1 MRKKLD
7 ANQMRAM
14 NKYLLFISHR
24 RSEAIYIYY
33 IHIHLSTVDVSCVF
47 VFGDKHLVKYHN
59 LPTYGGSQICI
70 KYLLQNLNVTLQIMA
85 CKWLLD
91 LFQIAYPP

>member
-47 VFGDKHLVKYHN
+47 VFGDKHLVKYYN
-59 LPTYGGSQICI
+59 LPTYGGSHICI
-70 KYLLQNLNVTLQIMA
+70 EYPQNLNITFQIMA
-85 CKWLLD
+85 CE
-91 LFQIAYPP
+91 